1 MKSSRRLGP
10 VAKLAKQRER
20 NAASHLGDSL
30 RQADLQQKQ
39 LDDLINYRDEYVA
52 GFKAAG
58 KAGLSSV
65 QLRDYQ
71 VFLSRL
77 DSAILQQQQKLVVSR
92 QDCQQS
98 QAQWQDEH
106 GHSKMIDKAVEK
118 RRQAEN
124 RRQDE
129 LEQREQ
135 DDRPRGS
142 VNIEDPKA

>member
-1 MKSSRRLGP
+1 MKSSRRLGS

-39 LDDLINYRDEYVA
+39 LDDLINYRDEYIA

-77 DSAILQQQQKLVVSR
+77 ESAILQQQQKLVSSR
-92 QDCQQS
+92 QNCQQS
-98 QAQWQDEH
+98 QAEWQDEH
-106 GHSKMIDKAVEK
+106 GHSKMIDKVVEN

-142 VNIEDPKA
+142 GNTDDPKP

>member
-1 MKSSRRLGP
+1 MKSSRRLGS

-20 NAASHLGDSL
+20 NAARHLGDTI
-30 RQADLQQKQ
+30 RQLDLQQKQ
-39 LDDLINYRDEYVA
+39 LDDLINYRDEYVS

-58 KAGLSSV
+58 RAGCSAV

-71 VFLSRL
+71 LFLSRL
-77 DSAILQQQQKLVVSR
+77 DSAILQQQQRLVVSR
-92 QDCQQS
+92 QNCEQS
-98 QAQWQDEH
+98 QVEWQH
-106 GHSKMIDKAVEK
+106 KHCHSNMIDKVVEN

-124 RRQDE
+124 HRQDE

-142 VNIEDPKA
+142 VNNDDPKV

>member
-77 DSAILQQQQKLVVSR
+77 DSAILQQQQKLVASR
-92 QDCQQS
+92 QNCQQS
-98 QAQWQDEH
+98 QAKWQDEH
-106 GHSKMIDKAVEK
+106 GNSKMIDKAVEK

-142 VNIEDPKA
+142 VNTEDPKV

>member
-10 VAKLAKQRER
+10 IAKLAKQRER
-20 NAASHLGDSL
+20 NAASYLGDSL

-39 LDDLINYRDEYVA
+39 LDELINYRDEYVA
-52 GFKAAG
+52 GFKDAG

-77 DSAILQQQQKLVVSR
+77 DSAIQQQQQKLVASR
-92 QDCQQS
+92 HNCQQS

-142 VNIEDPKA
+142 VNTEDPKA

>member
-77 DSAILQQQQKLVVSR
+77 DSAILQQQQKLAASR
-92 QDCQQS
+92 QNCQQS

>member
-1 MKSSRRLGP
+1 MKCSRRLGP

-77 DSAILQQQQKLVVSR
+77 DSAILQQQQKLVASR

-98 QAQWQDEH
+98 QVQWQDEH

>member
-77 DSAILQQQQKLVVSR
+77 DSAILQQQQKLVASR
-92 QDCQQS
+92 QNCQQS
-98 QAQWQDEH
+98 QSQWQDEH
-106 GHSKMIDKAVEK
+106 GHSKMIDKVVES

-135 DDRPRGS
+135 DDRPGGS
-142 VNIEDPKA
+142 ANIEDP

>member
-39 LDDLINYRDEYVA
+39 MDDLINYRDEYVA
-52 GFKAAG
+52 GFKAAC

-77 DSAILQQQQKLVVSR
+77 DSAILQQQQKLVASR
-92 QDCQQS
+92 QNCQQS
-98 QAQWQDEH
+98 QAKWQDEH

>member
-77 DSAILQQQQKLVVSR
+77 DSAILQQQQKLVASR
-92 QDCQQS
+92 QNCQQS

-106 GHSKMIDKAVEK
+106 GHSKMIDKVVEN